1 MDWFALILAG
11 GSEVLGVLNIKRLT
25 MKKWDGA
32 IYLILSFGANGAI
45 YLILSFGAS
54 LFLLSFAMKTIPMG
68 TAYGVWTGIGTIG
81 STLLGMFLYGE
92 PKEWK
97 RIFFIALILASAIGL
112 KLIS

>member
-1 MDWFALILAG
+1 MDWFALIVAG

-32 IYLILSFGANGAI
+32 IYLILSFGA
-45 YLILSFGAS
+45 S
-54 LFLLSFAMKTIPMG
+54 LFLLSYAMKTIPMG

>member
-11 GSEVLGVLNIKRLT
+11 SSEVLGVLNIKRLT

-32 IYLILSFGANGAI
+32 IYLILSFGA
-45 YLILSFGAS
+45 S
-54 LFLLSFAMKTIPMG
+54 LFLLSYAMKTIPMG

-112 KLIS
+112 KIIS

>member
-32 IYLILSFGANGAI
+32 IYLILSFGA
-45 YLILSFGAS
+45 S
-54 LFLLSFAMKTIPMG
+54 LFLLSYAMETIPMG

>member
-11 GSEVLGVLNIKRLT
+11 SSEVLGVLNIKRLT

-32 IYLILSFGANGAI
+32 IYLILSFGA
-45 YLILSFGAS
+45 S
-54 LFLLSFAMKTIPMG
+54 LFLLSYAMETIPMG

-81 STLLGMFLYGE
+81 STLLGMFIYGE

>member
-11 GSEVLGVLNIKRLT
+11 SSEVLGVLNIKRLT

-32 IYLILSFGANGAI
+32 IYLILSFGA
-45 YLILSFGAS
+45 S
-54 LFLLSFAMKTIPMG
+54 LFLLSYAMKTIPMG

>member
-25 MKKWDGA
+25 MKKWD
-32 IYLILSFGANGAI
+32 GAI